1 MEGEEDKLDPST
13 SWHVSTSRPPTS
25 NVYSLMS
32 VRFVMRALASGRLRM
47 LLALQQGRAV
57 HMQVRQY
64 ALLIATTAAA
74 SPVGVLERREA
85 LLDGRGT
92 GRERGDDAR
101 LGAAAQRILTRG
113 EEGI

>member
-1 MEGEEDKLDPST
+1 MEGEEHKLDPST

-57 HMQVRQY
+57 RMQARQY
-64 ALLIATTAAA
+64 ALLIATTAPLLPHRLAYSSVERLSSTDEA
-74 SPVGVLERREA
+74 QGESVAMMHVLVRPPSES
-85 LLDGRGT
+85 
-92 GRERGDDAR
+92 
-101 LGAAAQRILTRG
+101 
-113 EEGI
+113 